1 MRFAWKRE
9 NKKAPGRARE
19 NMKNE
24 REEAARAVT
33 EGSGREKET
42 AEAGEKGGGERE
54 SCHRGH
60 SLQGRRGRRV
70 GLSPYGGQRTVALA
84 QDRQSW
90 REKPNWHK

>member
-42 AEAGEKGGGERE
+42 AEAGEKGAGREGELSQGTQPPGEAGQE
-54 SCHRGH
+54 SGSF
-60 SLQGRRGRRV
+60 SLRRTAHCGSGPR
-70 GLSPYGGQRTVALA
+70 
-84 QDRQSW
+84 
-90 REKPNWHK
+90 